1 MIHINNSFITFIIP
15 TIGRITLLDAIN
27 SLIEQDDP
35 NWKAII
41 IFDGI
46 EKNIEIN
53 DDRITIVEINK
64 QNNAGLVRN
73 IGFQY
78 VKDSEWIGF
87 LDDDDYLSNNYI
99 SRLKEEININ
109 NTIEV
114 CIFRMSYPNKFILP
128 MATDRNIIRNRVGIS
143 FAIKKYISES
153 IFFKDS
159 YYEDFY
165 YLKELQMK
173 KYKILISSY
182 VCYFIRS
189 KPYDCNIF
197 PKIYI

>member
-1 MIHINNSFITFIIP
+1 MTFITFIIP
-15 TIGRITLLDAIN
+15 TIGRETLLNAIN
-27 SLIEQDDP
+27 SLIEQDDTD
-35 NWKAII
+35 WKAII

-46 EKNIEIN
+46 KNNIKKN
-53 DDRITIVEINK
+53 DDRITVIEVNK
-64 QNNAGLVRN
+64 QSNAGLVRN

-87 LDDDDYLSNNYI
+87 LDDDDYLSNKYI
-99 SRLKEEININ
+99 SKLKEEININ
-109 NTIEV
+109 NNIEV

-128 MATDRNIIRNRVGIS
+128 TATDRNIIRNRVGIS

-159 YYEDFY
+159 YFEDFY
-165 YLKELQMK
+165 YLKEVQMK

-189 KPYDCNIF
+189 KPYDCNRF
-197 PKIYI
+197 PKIFI

>member
-1 MIHINNSFITFIIP
+1 MSFITFIIP

-35 NWKAII
+35 NWNAII

-46 EKNIEIN
+46 KKNIEIN